1 MEYLLRNTIPA
12 IKCSS
17 RQPRASFC
25 WMEPLREAVFDRN
38 LALVE
43 EGNMVVKQSAYGG
56 CRLSE
61 TRRTVSFDRRL
72 KKHKEED
79 DL

>member
-1 MEYLLRNTIPA
+1 
-12 IKCSS
+12 
-17 RQPRASFC
+17 
-25 WMEPLREAVFDRN
+25 
-38 LALVE
+38 
-43 EGNMVVKQSAYGG
+43 MVVKQSAYGG
-56 CRLSE
+56 FHLNE

>member
-1 MEYLLRNTIPA
+1 MEHYTGNKVFVSPAPRFLLLDGAAT
-12 IKCSS
+12 
-17 RQPRASFC
+17 
-25 WMEPLREAVFDRN
+25 WAVFDRN

-72 KKHKEED
+72 KKETQG
-79 DL
+79 